1 MSAFAGARLASHV
14 PSSAVMVCTSIDGGS
29 GARVTV
35 GAIESSGPV
44 PMTTFALPIIV
55 EGGPAPGSFDS
66 SPRTRTG
73 RRWSALISALICAL
87 PVRR

>member
-1 MSAFAGARLASHV
+1 
-14 PSSAVMVCTSIDGGS
+14 MVCTSIDGGS

-44 PMTTFALPIIV
+44 PMTSFASPIIV

-73 RRWSALISALICAL
+73 RRWSALISPLIWSL
-87 PVRR
+87 PVKR